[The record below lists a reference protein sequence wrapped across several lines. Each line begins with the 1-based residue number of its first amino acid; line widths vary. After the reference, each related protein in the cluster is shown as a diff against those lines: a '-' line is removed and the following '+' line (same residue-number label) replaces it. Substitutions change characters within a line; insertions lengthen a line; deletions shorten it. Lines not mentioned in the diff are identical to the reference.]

1 MTQRI
6 FAGLTVI
13 ALLLAVTGCPPAPE
27 PQKPVDTTP
36 NYDVTIGQLGE
47 MYQHSAVPVR
57 GFGIV
62 AGLPGTGSSECPPEL
77 REVLRKTIL
86 ANVKSDA
93 SINPDAFIN
102 GLDTA
107 VVEIYGTIPPI
118 ASRGDRFDLKVVPFS
133 STQTTSLAGGTLYP
147 CDLKDMRT
155 LVRYDQ
161 FAPVLARGAG
171 PIFIDNTEVNKT
183 GAAYVL
189 GGGGVTQGVRL
200 AIGLKKPDFVTAAA
214 VRNRINERFG
224 PKVANAVSPG
234 EIEFSIPERYINEKE
249 KFLIMVNQ
257 LYMAEDFDLRTRRID
272 DLTAKLALGTD
283 ILTTEYALDAIGRPA
298 LDKLAPLLENEDPKI
313 RFHAARCMLSI
324 GDDRALPVLRAFIN
338 DGSSKFR
345 LPAIDAVGFNAKRDH
360 AIQALT
366 DLLGDDDFKARFAA
380 YEHLL
385 RLQDISVSRTI
396 VSDKFFID
404 QIARRGAPVI
414 YVSRARAPKIVLFG
428 APIDC
433 VKNLFIESDNRDIV
447 LNAPPGGKYVNVMR
461 KLPNQPR
468 LMGPLIADF
477 EISDIIRTLCEN
489 PSNNAVQLRKGLG
502 ASYSD
507 VIALLEKMAKS
518 KIVNANFIAGDSVS
532 QFPFVQAQ
540 SPTDR

>member
-1 MTQRI
+1 
-6 FAGLTVI
+6 
-13 ALLLAVTGCPPAPE
+13 
-27 PQKPVDTTP
+27 
-36 NYDVTIGQLGE
+36 
-47 MYQHSAVPVR
+47 
-57 GFGIV
+57 
-62 AGLPGTGSSECPPEL
+62 
-77 REVLRKTIL
+77 
-86 ANVKSDA
+86 
-93 SINPDAFIN
+93 
-102 GLDTA
+102 
-107 VVEIYGTIPPI
+107 
-118 ASRGDRFDLKVVPFS
+118 
-133 STQTTSLAGGTLYP
+133 
-147 CDLKDMRT
+147 
-155 LVRYDQ
+155 
-161 FAPVLARGAG
+161 
-171 PIFIDNTEVNKT
+171 
-183 GAAYVL
+183 
-189 GGGGVTQGVRL
+189 
-200 AIGLKKPDFVTAAA
+200 
-214 VRNRINERFG
+214 
-224 PKVANAVSPG
+224 
-234 EIEFSIPERYINEKE
+234 
-249 KFLIMVNQ
+249 
-257 LYMAEDFDLRTRRID
+257 
-272 DLTAKLALGTD
+272 LALGTD

-360 AIQALT
+360 ANQALT